1 MVHLGC
7 AAARVHRA
15 SLTPPMPIPRSL
27 AVALL
32 ILSLVG
38 LFTGPAEAASINR
51 AAPHKM
57 RALQHH
63 HHHHHNMHP
72 RFKENGL
79 LLSRDWTE
87 SYNQTEDAG
96 FLDDEGDDGNDAG
109 NGDDQVVTIAAM
121 FQGDPFSVPISTSP
135 PPYLFPRVAHPLQPF
150 DGGNNGK
157 PIPTNKFY
165 SNLMLGSRANPAYC
179 QPYSVWQANSGGN
192 GGTNKYWGMAV
203 SHVDRSQFAFGPDP
217 NAQTARYYFA
227 PVGVMSMVFGATEF
241 DQEGGFDFSVNNPTD
256 MAVNAVLG
264 QRGGNGR
271 ISMPLVL
278 GMGMVT
284 ATYSGLTPKLM
295 SAIGFSAGYRLPS
308 PQGNRQKYE
317 FTLNTGT
324 KWLVYVTVPAGQP
337 MPTFY
342 FVDNGFGV
350 EADTVGYGV
359 VVQVAHETPYSQPA
373 YDQTAGRFVT
383 GATVNG
389 NVYNA
394 GQSGTYKIQY
404 TADGA
409 SVSGNPLVFA
419 APHHVASLTPIS
431 ASRVTNI
438 QLDSPTMGLL
448 TAYKTTSLEMEED
461 LPAMIGFTP
470 YTQLGRT
477 GQGLTPPIQALLTN
491 TMQSELAQDFGSQTN
506 LDSTYFSGK
515 GLGKFAQIIGAAW
528 FVLNNENLARAGLA
542 KLKAAFAVFSAN
554 QQRAGALVYDVT
566 WGGIVSTAGL
576 SGDATADFGNSY
588 YNDHHFH
595 YGYFV
600 HAAAV
605 IARLDTD
612 LANGDWLAQ
621 NRDFVNTL
629 VRDVAN
635 PNAAD
640 PYFPVWRSFDW
651 YAGHSW
657 AKGLFES
664 ADGKDEES
672 SSEDVHFAYGMKL
685 WGKVSGDLAME
696 ARGNLML
703 AVLKRSLNSYFLYQS
718 TNYIMPPQI
727 LPNKVSGILFENK
740 VDHSTYFGAELQ
752 YIQGIHMVPIT
763 SVSSYIRGPSFVAEE
778 WNALL
783 APIVGGVTDG
793 WRGILMQNLALSN
806 PSASLEFFAGP
817 QYSDSYLDGGMSRS
831 WALAYAAYCV

>member
-7 AAARVHRA
+7 AAPCAHRA
-15 SLTPPMPIPRSL
+15 TLASLLPVRSC
-27 AVALL
+27 VAAIL

-38 LFTGPAEAASINR
+38 LFTVPARAASINR
-51 AAPHKM
+51 APKIK
-57 RALQHH
+57 ALRYHHQRHHQHH
-63 HHHHHNMHP
+63 NTHP
-72 RFKENGL
+72 SFRERGL
-79 LLSRDWTE
+79 QEQDWTE
-87 SYNQTEDAG
+87 SYNETQETVS
-96 FLDDEGDDGNDAG
+96 FEGGIDGG
-109 NGDDQVVTIAAM
+109 NGEEQVVTIAGM
-121 FQGDPFSVPISTSP
+121 FEGNPFMVPISTNP
-135 PPYLFPRVAHPLQPF
+135 PPDLFPRVTHPLQPF

-179 QPYSVWQANSGGN
+179 QPYNLWQTSSGGSN
-192 GGTNKYWGMAV
+192 AGQYWGMAV
-203 SHVDRSQFAFGPDP
+203 SHLDRSQFAFGPEAG
-217 NAQTARYYFA
+217 AQTARYYFA

-241 DQEGGFDFSVNNPTD
+241 DEGGGFDFSVNNPTD
-256 MAVNAVLG
+256 LAVNAVLA
-264 QRGGNGR
+264 QRSGNGR

-295 SAIGFSAGYRLPS
+295 SAIGFRAGYRLAAPR
-308 PQGNRQKYE
+308 GNMQKYE

-324 KWLVYVTVPAGQP
+324 KWLVYVTVPNGQP

-342 FVDNGFGV
+342 FVDNGYGV
-350 EADTVGYGV
+350 QADTVGYGV
-359 VVQVAHETPYSQPA
+359 VVQVAHETPYSQGA

-383 GATVNG
+383 GASVKG

-394 GQSGTYKIQY
+394 GQSGTYTIQY
-404 TADGA
+404 RADGA
-409 SVSGNPLVFA
+409 SASGNPLVFA
-419 APHHVASLTPIS
+419 APHHVASLTLDS
-431 ASRVTNI
+431 ARRVTNI
-438 QLDSPTMGLL
+438 KLDSPTMGLL
-448 TAYKTTSLEMEED
+448 TGYKTTSLVMEED
-461 LPAMIGFTP
+461 LPSMIGFTP

-477 GQGLTPPIQALLTN
+477 GQGLTPQIQALLTN
-491 TMQSELAQDFGSQTN
+491 TIQSELAQDFSSQTN

-528 FVLNNENLARAGLA
+528 FVLNNETLARAGLS
-542 KLKAAFAVFSAN
+542 KLKAAFAVFASN
-554 QQRAGALVYDVT
+554 QQRAGTLVYDTT
-566 WGGIVSTAGL
+566 WGGVVSTAGMFG
-576 SGDATADFGNSY
+576 GDATADFGNSY

-605 IARLDTD
+605 IAILDTD
-612 LANGDWLAQ
+612 LADGDWLAE
-621 NRDFVNTL
+621 NREFVNTL

-635 PNAAD
+635 PSTAD
-640 PYFPVWRSFDW
+640 GYFPVWRSFDW

-664 ADGKDEES
+664 TDGKDEES

-685 WGKVSGDLAME
+685 WGKASGDFAME

-718 TNYIMPPQI
+718 TNYIMPPPI

-752 YIQGIHMVPIT
+752 YIQGIHMVPVT

-778 WNALL
+778 WSSVL

-806 PSASLEFFAGP
+806 PGASLEFFAGP
-817 QYSDSYLDGGMSRS
+817 EYLDSYLDGGMSRS